1 MIPPDTMKINPSIR
15 KKNLLYPM
23 AAAVVLAA
31 CQQQQQQRLGGV
43 PLPPPDVQLEPAVKP
58 QEKKENTRPQ
68 RVVGRK
74 AVREGREKN
83 QPLPGKK
90 RASR

>member
-1 MIPPDTMKINPSIR
+1 MDIKPAEY
-15 KKNLLYPM
+15 KKKLVYPGA
-23 AAAVVLAA
+23 AAAVVGSTVLSG
-31 CQQQQQQRLGGV
+31 CQQPHPQRLSGA

-58 QEKKENTRPQ
+58 QEKKGSTSPQ